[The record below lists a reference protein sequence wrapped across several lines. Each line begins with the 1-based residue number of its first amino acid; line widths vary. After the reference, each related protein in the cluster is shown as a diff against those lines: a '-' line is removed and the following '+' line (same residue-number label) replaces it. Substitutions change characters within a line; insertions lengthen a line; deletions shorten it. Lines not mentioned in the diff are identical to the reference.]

1 MEALKMTGKD
11 KLEEKSI
18 AEECSQAAARLLES
32 VSRTAQLSSFATP
45 QMQEMF
51 GEWLDI
57 IGREI
62 TRAQE
67 LPGKI
72 DIVARAEEIG
82 ISKSTLLGV
91 LLHLHRKGSIS
102 ITDVGVEKGSGCNED
117 ICSCMKGE

>member
-1 MEALKMTGKD
+1 MTGKD

-72 DIVARAEEIG
+72 DIAARAEEIG
-82 ISKSTLLGV
+82 ISRSTLLGV
-91 LLHLHRKGSIS
+91 LLHLHRQGSIS
-102 ITDVGVEKGSGCNED
+102 ITDVGVEKGSGRNED